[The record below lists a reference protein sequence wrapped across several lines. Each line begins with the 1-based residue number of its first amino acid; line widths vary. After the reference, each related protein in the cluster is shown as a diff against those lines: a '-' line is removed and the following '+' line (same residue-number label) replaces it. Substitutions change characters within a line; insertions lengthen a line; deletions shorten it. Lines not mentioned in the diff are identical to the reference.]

1 MEIKEIL
8 IKVEHKKINIMLET
22 ETSEDIKEEIK
33 ALDIKDNGYYIY
45 NVDTK
50 KLKDI
55 NKPEFTKRN
64 SKIYNEFYDYCF
76 KK

>member
-8 IKVEHKKINIMLET
+8 IRVEHKKIDIMLET
-22 ETSEDIKEEIK
+22 QISEDIKEEIK

-50 KLKDI
+50 KLKNI
-55 NKPEFTKRN
+55 NKPEFTKKN
-64 SKIYNEFYDYCF
+64 SKIHNEFYDYCF